1 MSSNGG
7 SQAATLA
14 TLVRV
19 SSVDL
24 TTEDVVAI
32 VRYVWKW
39 WHAT

>member
-24 TTEDVVAI
+24 TIEGVFRLGGDQRAVQI
-32 VRYVWKW
+32 
-39 WHAT
+39 